1 MSDEKKKS
9 PTINAELVG
18 VDITM
23 LKTWLDEGDIKP
35 LLSALEGLKEKP
47 ESEAALQ
54 KVVNAFNELGIMQGA
69 VLTYATYIKTQL
81 PKLIDFFDNDW

>member
-1 MSDEKKKS
+1 MSDEKKKF
-9 PTINAELVG
+9 PAINVELVD

-23 LKTWLDEGDIKP
+23 LKTWLDEGDISS

-69 VLTYATYIKTQL
+69 VLTYATYLKTLL
-81 PKLIDFFDNDW
+81 PKFIDIFGDN

>member
-1 MSDEKKKS
+1 MSKEKKKFLAV
-9 PTINAELVG
+9 NVERLD

-23 LKTWLDEGDIKP
+23 LKTWLDEEDIKP

-69 VLTYATYIKTQL
+69 VLNYATYLKTQL
-81 PKLIDFFDNDW
+81 PKLIDLFDNDW